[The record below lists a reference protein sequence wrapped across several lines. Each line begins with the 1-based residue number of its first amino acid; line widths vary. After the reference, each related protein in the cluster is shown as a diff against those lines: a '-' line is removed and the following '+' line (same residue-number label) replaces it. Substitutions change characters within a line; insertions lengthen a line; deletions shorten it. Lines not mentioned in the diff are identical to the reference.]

1 MFDEIRRNVLM
12 LYCEF
17 ACVQELLSAQ
27 RDPGHATAVPD
38 HHHLRRG
45 DSGNKSHLL
54 FSEVCTVDHFSGY
67 YLNQCCGAGG
77 AEIMLRIRGWSRNY
91 LFNKY
96 FLY

>member
-1 MFDEIRRNVLM
+1 M

-54 FSEVCTVDHFSGY
+54 FF
-67 YLNQCCGAGG
+67 
-77 AEIMLRIRGWSRNY
+77 
-91 LFNKY
+91 
-96 FLY
+96 